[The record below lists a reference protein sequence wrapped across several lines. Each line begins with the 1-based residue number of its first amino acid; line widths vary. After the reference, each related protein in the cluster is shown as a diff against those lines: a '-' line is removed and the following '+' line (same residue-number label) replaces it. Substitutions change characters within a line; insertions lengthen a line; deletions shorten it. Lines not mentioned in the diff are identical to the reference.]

1 MKEIK
6 FTDFWKEL
14 DVVQRNRLRFLIS
27 QKAECS
33 PSTVDRWG
41 TGYRTP
47 NPYKKVKICN
57 LVRKHFNTSITF

>member
-1 MKEIK
+1 MQEIK

-14 DVVQRNRLRFLIS
+14 DVIQRNKLRILVS

-57 LVRKHFNTSITF
+57 LVRKHFNININF